1 MTLRTKLEALAA
13 IALLAT
19 SAFIARSWLDAHD
32 DQLRLRATI
41 DAQQSVIAQAQQQ
54 AQQLAAAEQQR
65 GVQTQA
71 TLASMQQA
79 AAKIQTPQ
87 QIAQWLPPQLATPAP
102 ITVNVP
108 SATAANPAPDAIA
121 TIPQQDLPALRN
133 EIESCKECAVKLATA
148 QQNLVTKDQ
157 QLKLAATQLQATQR
171 ERDAALTAAKGG
183 SLWRRAQRNARWL
196 AVGAAAATAALCATH
211 HCK

>member
-41 DAQQSVIAQAQQQ
+41 DAQQTVIAQAQQQ
-54 AQQLAAAEQQR
+54 TQQLAAAEKQR
-65 GVQTQA
+65 DAQTQA

-87 QIAQWLPPQLATPAP
+87 QIAQWIPPQLATPAP

-108 SATAANPAPDAIA
+108 PATAANPAPDAIA
-121 TIPQQDLPALRN
+121 TIPQQDLPVLRN
-133 EIESCKECAVKLATA
+133 EIESCKECAVKLAAA
-148 QQNLVTKDQ
+148 QQDLFTEDQ
-157 QLKLAATQLQATQR
+157 QLKLAGAQLSATQR

-183 SLWRRAQRNARWL
+183 SLWRRVARSTRWL
-196 AVGAAAATAALCATH
+196 AIGGAAATAALCTAH